1 MGITAKI
8 SSTSSG
14 FSATMSSSKPTMTI
28 KSTGVAT
35 TAGSLSDVDQTKP
48 EGTES
53 GATLVWD
60 ESTGT
65 FKSELV
71 FTYDGDNVGLDGGDF

>member
-1 MGITAKI
+1 MGIVGKI

-14 FSATMSSSKPTMTI
+14 FSAKLSSSEPTMTI
-28 KSTGVAT
+28 KTSGVVTSAS
-35 TAGSLSDVDQTKP
+35 SLSDVDQSKP

-60 ESTGT
+60 ENTST
-65 FKSELV
+65 FKSEKV

>member
-1 MGITAKI
+1 MAIVGTI
-8 SSTSSG
+8 SSKSSG
-14 FSATMSSSKPTMTI
+14 FSVKLDSSEPTMTI

>member
-14 FSATMSSSKPTMTI
+14 FSAKMNDSEPTMTI
-28 KSTGVAT
+28 KSTAAAT
-35 TAGSLSDVDQTKP
+35 SAGSLSDVDQSKP

-60 ESTGT
+60 ESTST
-65 FKSELV
+65 FKSEKV
-71 FTYDGDNVGLDGGDF
+71 FTYDGDNVGLDGGGF

>member
-1 MGITAKI
+1 MAMVGKLSSAATGMNAKLN
-8 SSTSSG
+8 G
-14 FSATMSSSKPTMTI
+14 SAPTMTI

-35 TAGSLSDVDQTKP
+35 SASSLSDVDQSKP

-60 ESTGT
+60 ENTNT
-65 FKSELV
+65 FKSEKV
-71 FTYDGDNVGLDGGDF
+71 FTYDGDNVGLDGGGF

>member
-14 FSATMSSSKPTMTI
+14 FSAKMSSSEPTMTI
-28 KSTGVAT
+28 KSTAAAT
-35 TAGSLSDVDQTKP
+35 TASSLSDVDQSKP

-53 GATLVWD
+53 GAALIWD
-60 ESTGT
+60 ASTST
-65 FKSELV
+65 FKSEKV